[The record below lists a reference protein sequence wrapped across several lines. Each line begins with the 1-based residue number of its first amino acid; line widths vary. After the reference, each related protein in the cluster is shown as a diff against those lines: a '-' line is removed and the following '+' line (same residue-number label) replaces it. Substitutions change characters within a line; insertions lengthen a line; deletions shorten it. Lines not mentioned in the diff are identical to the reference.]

1 MSSQAPAVSRDTAPP
16 AIDPRAPR
24 RVRHELRRRALTI
37 KQVERI
43 AAHMIRVTFTGE
55 LDGFTSLGFDDHV
68 KLFFP
73 DGTIS
78 DEGAPSV
85 LPVPPSAMA
94 HHPIGMG

>member
-1 MSSQAPAVSRDTAPP
+1 MSSQAPAVSRDTTPP
-16 AIDPRAPR
+16 AIDLRAPR

-37 KQVERI
+37 KQVETI

-73 DGTIS
+73 DRTIS
-78 DEGAPSV
+78 DEGATSV
-85 LPVPPSAMA
+85 LGRDFTPRR
-94 HHPIGMG
+94 